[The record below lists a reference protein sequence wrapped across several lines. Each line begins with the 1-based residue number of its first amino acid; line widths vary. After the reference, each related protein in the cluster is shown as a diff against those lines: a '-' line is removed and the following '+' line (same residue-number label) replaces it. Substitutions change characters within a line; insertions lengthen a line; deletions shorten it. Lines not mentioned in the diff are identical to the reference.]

1 MYTRNITT
9 KPSLRNLQN
18 RYGISP
24 RDFPE
29 DDDDDD
35 YSSSP
40 YALCEAMAKKRQW
53 RVSKSHGRYD
63 AHRAGL
69 EFVRDVATGV
79 FPLWFYPP
87 APKDDEEVE
96 DD

>member
-87 APKDDEEVE
+87 APEDEDEEE
-96 DD
+96 